1 MIKAII
7 MNVIYGFI
15 SVTAG
20 CTTAIL
26 GISAVHYFVALSC
39 DLESYMIYWL
49 YLGILILSFVSYGM
63 TIKLLREDW
72 VN

>member
-7 MNVIYGFI
+7 MKMIYGFI

-26 GISAVHYFVALSC
+26 GISALHYFVSLSS
-39 DLESYMIYWL
+39 DLEIYIIYWFFF
-49 YLGILILSFVSYGM
+49 GILILSFVSYVV
-63 TIKLLREDW
+63 TNQVLREDW
-72 VN
+72 AN